1 MRKLL
6 KSHILL
12 YVIANQS
19 KRPVLASSVA
29 AVCRHFMA
37 EWTLVAVAQR
47 TAYSCTALYESRR
60 LCFALRAVFTLFTIG
75 HRALLWVLVVV
86 GRFAKR
92 MAVGQTLVLMPHV
105 RKEFVKVCT
114 AALR

>member
-1 MRKLL
+1 M
-6 KSHILL
+6 
-12 YVIANQS
+12 IAS
-19 KRPVLASSVA
+19 A
-29 AVCRHFMA
+29 
-37 EWTLVAVAQR
+37 
-47 TAYSCTALYESRR
+47 
-60 LCFALRAVFTLFTIG
+60 FALRAVFTLFTIG

-114 AALR
+114 AALC